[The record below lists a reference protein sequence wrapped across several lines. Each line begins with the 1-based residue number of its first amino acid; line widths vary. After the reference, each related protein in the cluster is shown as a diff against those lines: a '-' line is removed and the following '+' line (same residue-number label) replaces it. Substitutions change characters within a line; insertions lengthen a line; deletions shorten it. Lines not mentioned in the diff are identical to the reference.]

1 MKKTSILVLSVLVLL
16 ASVIFVAAAPELV
29 ANGDFS
35 AGLSSWDNYGGAT
48 VVDDGNGNCGIAD
61 VLSVTTTAAGQSAG
75 VEQCIPISSATGNV
89 EWTLSADMRLISGTA
104 VSIEAQFY
112 NNPNCSGSGIAHTIG
127 INTLAA
133 TPDLQPYSTT
143 ELYSAPANSSV
154 MVLTQLP
161 VLPAENGDACY
172 DNISLSFVDPTSI
185 TLGSFGVQNTVP
197 ASQTIILLAVVAAIL
212 SVSAVIIG
220 RRILG

>member
-89 EWTLSADMRLISGTA
+89 DWTLSADMRLISGTA
-104 VSIEAQFY
+104 IAVEAQFY
-112 NNPNCSGSGIAHTIG
+112 DSADCSGSGISHTID
-127 INTLAA
+127 INTLAT
-133 TPDLQPYSTT
+133 TPGLQPYSTT
-143 ELYSAPANSSV
+143 DTYAAPANSSV

-197 ASQTIILLAVVAAIL
+197 ASQTIILLAIVAAIL